1 MISPRNQQI
10 LLILHLSVFGRPESM
25 AIASALK
32 QGNSESYKVYYETD
46 LKGCSCSC
54 RPICDRNDRSS
65 EGTFVENMTNQVQ
78 NSSALVLPQSR

>member
-25 AIASALK
+25 AIASELK

-46 LKGCSCSC
+46 LKRMFLFFAGPYATETIEVA
-54 RPICDRNDRSS
+54 RIY
-65 EGTFVENMTNQVQ
+65 
-78 NSSALVLPQSR
+78 L